1 MKLGI
6 KNKVTIVTGG
16 ATGIGFSIACD
27 LAKKGEKL
35 YEKVSLGKNL
45 IKTSY
50 SRIMKCNEELDDKNF
65 YQKIMKIEG
74 LLNKKRI
81 KKDILKDII

>member
-27 LAKKGEKL
+27 LAKKG
-35 YEKVSLGKNL
+35 
-45 IKTSY
+45 
-50 SRIMKCNEELDDKNF
+50 
-65 YQKIMKIEG
+65 
-74 LLNKKRI
+74 
-81 KKDILKDII
+81 

>member
-1 MKLGI
+1 
-6 KNKVTIVTGG
+6 
-16 ATGIGFSIACD
+16 
-27 LAKKGEKL
+27 
-35 YEKVSLGKNL
+35 
-45 IKTSY
+45 
-50 SRIMKCNEELDDKNF
+50 MKCNEELDDKNF